1 MPVRPNAA
9 LKPAPMQDLA
19 QSALCQSGSPSH
31 LLRAAI
37 GASLVVNWNGPAC
50 VLMHG
55 AKPGLVSHLVKQ
67 ALLNIASD
75 LGMKNAVPQDRKA

>member
-1 MPVRPNAA
+1 MGHMSISLRYAP
-9 LKPAPMQDLA
+9 PA
-19 QSALCQSGSPSH
+19 G
-31 LLRAAI
+31 AI

-55 AKPGLVSHLVKQ
+55 ANPGLVSHLVKQ